1 MPVIAC
7 GVSPRGREVL
17 LLLLQGQDNI
27 RNFKDGN
34 LGKSYCVCCPL
45 YWTGVKFTLFIYLVS
60 KGFKRRVD

>member
-27 RNFKDGN
+27 RNFKDGI
-34 LGKSYCVCCPL
+34 LGKSYCVYCPV
-45 YWTGVKFTLFIYLVS
+45 YWADVKFTLFIYLVP
-60 KGFKRRVD
+60 KDFKYRVD